1 MSEFEFIKMNGL
13 GNDFV
18 IIDQRSNKLDHSS
31 AEVQHICDRDKGI
44 GCDQLIYIRNSEI
57 SDIPLLKFY
66 NSDGGEISACGNG
79 TRCVANYLM
88 EQDNNCLLYTSDAA
102 DE

>member
-57 SDIPLLKFY
+57 SDKY
-66 NSDGGEISACGNG
+66 RHAEEEEIGLE
-79 TRCVANYLM
+79 TFVLW
-88 EQDNNCLLYTSDAA
+88 L
-102 DE
+102 

>member
-18 IIDQRSNKLDHSS
+18 IIDQRSNELDYSS
-31 AEVQHICDRDKGI
+31 TEIQHICNRDKGI
-44 GCDQLIYIRNSEI
+44 
-57 SDIPLLKFY
+57 
-66 NSDGGEISACGNG
+66 
-79 TRCVANYLM
+79 
-88 EQDNNCLLYTSDAA
+88 CLLYTSDAA

>member
-44 GCDQLIYIRNSEI
+44 GCEQLI
-57 SDIPLLKFY
+57 
-66 NSDGGEISACGNG
+66 
-79 TRCVANYLM
+79 
-88 EQDNNCLLYTSDAA
+88 
-102 DE
+102 